1 MTHLLFEGGGGSTI
15 KSPVDVL
22 PQLRRLLCQP
32 PLHLAGFQ
40 PLVSISWRGRCIL
53 NGFEVARCNPNFR
66 LTDSSLLIRF
76 SDATS
81 LKVLTE
87 PSSPLPE
94 ECFRFRSRSEML
106 ALANT
111 SSQLSDIIGEITA
124 VRSFVSDPPGDKN
137 HSTATHRLS
146 LHMCALRQYIC
157 DWCSPG
163 DNVKKGD
170 DIPVD
175 NTVPAEVETGG
186 SSQQAAPDATA
197 VPNGLNSPPGRC
209 IPSPDLMSLDVLRI
223 LSYMPHRRKLILSA
237 PGEVLDLTWTR
248 GWCYV
253 ACSKFSKKLQST
265 VSAFECVRCSNGNAA
280 GVLRYRVELAVA
292 DDTAEGAFVCF
303 DGVMAR
309 LHKLRASEASQ
320 MLTEGVNPED
330 SKVPMFIIDME
341 GKVSTYNFTA
351 HHQTFTIT
359 RILKE
364 HERVPVPD
372 FVVDGGTDGDDADL
386 PDGSPVPVES
396 EAGDDS
402 SDAAVSADAKP
413 ANDATRKRT
422 RASTKAVKKARVV

>member
-1 MTHLLFEGGGGSTI
+1 M
-15 KSPVDVL
+15 
-22 PQLRRLLCQP
+22 
-32 PLHLAGFQ
+32 
-40 PLVSISWRGRCIL
+40 
-53 NGFEVARCNPNFR
+53 ARCNPNFR

-197 VPNGLNSPPGRC
+197 VPNGKEPQE
-209 IPSPDLMSLDVLRI
+209 PSAKAARLMI
-223 LSYMPHRRKLILSA
+223 WQQSYFI
-237 PGEVLDLTWTR
+237 
-248 GWCYV
+248 
-253 ACSKFSKKLQST
+253 SKK
-265 VSAFECVRCSNGNAA
+265 
-280 GVLRYRVELAVA
+280 
-292 DDTAEGAFVCF
+292 CF
-303 DGVMAR
+303 CINVGFFF
-309 LHKLRASEASQ
+309 KLR
-320 MLTEGVNPED
+320 MLCLLLV
-330 SKVPMFIIDME
+330 F
-341 GKVSTYNFTA
+341 NFRNNLY
-351 HHQTFTIT
+351 F
-359 RILKE
+359 LK
-364 HERVPVPD
+364 
-372 FVVDGGTDGDDADL
+372 FL
-386 PDGSPVPVES
+386 
-396 EAGDDS
+396 
-402 SDAAVSADAKP
+402 
-413 ANDATRKRT
+413 
-422 RASTKAVKKARVV
+422 

>member
-1 MTHLLFEGGGGSTI
+1 MKFGSHLLATVTRNEMTF
-15 KSPVDVL
+15 VL
-22 PQLRRLLCQP
+22 PLCICNRRSY
-32 PLHLAGFQ
+32 GFV
-40 PLVSISWRGRCIL
+40 LNSIDSLPHDVVFNALFCPERRWW
-53 NGFEVARCNPNFR
+53 FR
-66 LTDSSLLIRF
+66 IS
-76 SDATS
+76 
-81 LKVLTE
+81 
-87 PSSPLPE
+87 
-94 ECFRFRSRSEML
+94 
-106 ALANT
+106 
-111 SSQLSDIIGEITA
+111 
-124 VRSFVSDPPGDKN
+124 
-137 HSTATHRLS
+137 
-146 LHMCALRQYIC
+146 IC
-157 DWCSPG
+157 
-163 DNVKKGD
+163 
-170 DIPVD
+170 
-175 NTVPAEVETGG
+175 
-186 SSQQAAPDATA
+186 
-197 VPNGLNSPPGRC
+197 LNSPPGRC

-265 VSAFECVRCSNGNAA
+265 VSAFECVRCSN
-280 GVLRYRVELAVA
+280 VA